1 MIGVTHKNVL
11 VLLTLF
17 LVAGYFAKS
26 ESDWTRITSLNSGSP
41 FHFTLGFSTIP
52 FDDVETQLLMTL
64 SRAYLWA
71 SAVPLGI
78 NLNSSLTHLF
88 ISGW

>member
-1 MIGVTHKNVL
+1 MRVP
-11 VLLTLF
+11 LTLF
-17 LVAGYFAKS
+17 LVAGSFTKFES
-26 ESDWTRITSLNSGSP
+26 ELPMITSLNSGSP

-52 FDDVETQLLMTL
+52 FDGVETQLLMTL

-88 ISGW
+88 ISG